1 MTKTNIILN
10 GENVTISATCK
21 GTANAFGDNLQHY
34 KFYVTIRTSN
44 ETAHFYFYYSF
55 ANWQKGITE
64 LSEDELLN
72 ALDCFLSDA
81 SCYDGAT
88 DFEDFCK
95 EFGYTDISQYKTA
108 LRAYNGCKRHYNAVL
123 RLFGENWYIIY
134 NELVSRD

>member
-64 LSEDELLN
+64 LSEDELLM
-72 ALDCFLSDA
+72 LSIAFCRMLLVTMAQQISRIFAKSLVILILA
-81 SCYDGAT
+81 ST
-88 DFEDFCK
+88 K
-95 EFGYTDISQYKTA
+95 P
-108 LRAYNGCKRHYNAVL
+108 H
-123 RLFGENWYIIY
+123 
-134 NELVSRD
+134 